1 MKRRDMLVF
10 TAAAMCGL
18 WALPWGRVAAAETP
32 RGATYYVD
40 PAAGDDANDGLTPAR
55 PLRTYAAREF
65 VGGRHGALQTRQRHP
80 RRAARP

>member
-1 MKRRDMLVF
+1 MKRRDRLVF

-65 VGGRHGALQTRQRHP
+65 VGGDTVLFKRGSVIRGALGAP
-80 RRAARP
+80 